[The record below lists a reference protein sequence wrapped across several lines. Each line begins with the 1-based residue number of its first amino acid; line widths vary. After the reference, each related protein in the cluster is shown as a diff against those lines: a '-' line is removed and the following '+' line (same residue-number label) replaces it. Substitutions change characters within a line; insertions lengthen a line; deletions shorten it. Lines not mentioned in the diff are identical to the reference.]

1 MVELLKWVHNTKS
14 RDVNYQKE
22 KLVGFEEKEMK
33 EVYEFHKSLPG
44 YKATPL
50 VELDEL
56 AKYYG
61 VQKLWLKD
69 ESKRFGLNAFK
80 VLGGSY
86 AIGKY
91 LSQKLGKDMSELPFN
106 VLVSDEVKKQ
116 LGDVTFVTATDG
128 NHGRGV
134 AWVAN
139 KLRQKSVVYMPK
151 GSAQMRFDAIARE
164 GADVSITDLNY
175 DDAVR
180 LANKGAQEHGW
191 IMVQDTAWDGY
202 EEIPLWIMQGYSTI
216 INEIVEQLEA
226 AKEEKPTHVFLQAGV
241 GSFAGAVQGY
251 LSHLYGDDRPIT
263 IICEPHG
270 ANCIYKSMEAN
281 DGKPHN
287 VTGDLTTIMAGLA
300 CGEPNTISWK
310 ILRDNSDFSVSC
322 DDSIAARGMR
332 VLSSP
337 LGNDQRVISGESG
350 AVGLGLFTVLS
361 EKKEEYAEL
370 MKALKIDENSRIL
383 CISTEGDTDVEGFK
397 NVVWNGAHPN
407 K

>member
-1 MVELLKWVHNTKS
+1 MELLKWVHNTKS
-14 RDVNYQKE
+14 RDVNYTKE

-33 EVYEFHKSLPG
+33 EVYDFHKSLPG

-50 VELDEL
+50 VELDDL

-91 LSQKLGKDMSELPFN
+91 LSQKLGRDMSELPFN
-106 VLVSDEVKKQ
+106 VLISDEVKKQ

-151 GSAQMRFDAIARE
+151 GSAKMRFDAIARE

-180 LANKGAQEHGW
+180 LANKGAEEHGW

-251 LSHLYGDDRPIT
+251 LAHLYGDDRPIT

-287 VTGDLTTIMAGLA
+287 VTGDLTTIMA
-300 CGEPNTISWK
+300 
-310 ILRDNSDFSVSC
+310 
-322 DDSIAARGMR
+322 
-332 VLSSP
+332 SSKEIF
-337 LGNDQRVISGESG
+337 N
-350 AVGLGLFTVLS
+350 LF
-361 EKKEEYAEL
+361 
-370 MKALKIDENSRIL
+370 R
-383 CISTEGDTDVEGFK
+383 
-397 NVVWNGAHPN
+397 
-407 K
+407 

>member
-1 MVELLKWVHNTKS
+1 MELLKWVHNTKS
-14 RDVNYQKE
+14 RDVNYTKE

-33 EVYEFHKSLPG
+33 EVYDFHKSLPG

-50 VELDEL
+50 VELDDL

-91 LSQKLGKDMSELPFN
+91 LSQKLGRDMSELPFN
-106 VLVSDEVKKQ
+106 VLISDEVKKQ

-151 GSAQMRFDAIARE
+151 GSAKMRFDAIARE

-180 LANKGAQEHGW
+180 LANKGAEEHGW

-251 LSHLYGDDRPIT
+251 LAHLYGDDRPIT

-287 VTGDLTTIMAGLA
+287 VTGYLTTIMAGLA

-310 ILRDNSDFSVSC
+310 ILRDNADFSVSC

-383 CISTEGDTDVEGFK
+383 CISTEGDTDIEGYK
-397 NVVWNGAHPN
+397 NVVWNGSHPN

>member
-1 MVELLKWVHNTKS
+1 MELLKWVHNKKS
-14 RDVNYQKE
+14 RDAEYKKSE
-22 KLVGFEEKEMK
+22 LVGFDDKSMHD
-33 EVYEFHKSLPG
+33 VYEFHKSLPN
-44 YKATPL
+44 YKPTPL
-50 VELDEL
+50 VDLKNL
-56 AKYYG
+56 AAHYG
-61 VQKLWLKD
+61 VKKVWLKD

-91 LSQKLGKDMSELPFN
+91 LSQRLGKDINELPYN
-106 VLVSDEVKKQ
+106 VLISDEIKKQ

-134 AWVAN
+134 AWMAN
-139 KLRQKSVVYMPK
+139 RLKQKSVVYMPK

-164 GADVSITDLNY
+164 GADVTITDLNY

-180 LANKGAQEHGW
+180 LANKGAEEYGW

-216 INEIVEQLEA
+216 INEVVEQL
-226 AKEEKPTHVFLQAGV
+226 KECGNEKPTHVFLQAGV

-251 LSHLYGDDRPIT
+251 LAHLYGDDRPIT

-281 DGKPHN
+281 DGNPHN
-287 VTGDLTTIMAGLA
+287 VGGDLTTIMAGLA

-310 ILRDNSDFSVSC
+310 ILRDNADFSVSC
-322 DDSIAARGMR
+322 DDQIAARGMR

-337 LGNDQRVISGESG
+337 LRDDTRVISGESG
-350 AVGLGLFTVLS
+350 AVGLGLFTILS
-361 EKKEEYAEL
+361 ERKEEFTEL
-370 MKALKIDENSRIL
+370 MKELKIDENSKIL
-383 CISTEGDTDVEGFK
+383 CISTEGDTDVEGYR
-397 NVVWNGAHPN
+397 NIVWNGAFGN
-407 K
+407 I

>member
-1 MVELLKWVHNTKS
+1 MELLKWVHNTKS
-14 RDVNYQKE
+14 RDVNYTKE

-33 EVYEFHKSLPG
+33 EVYDFHKSLPG

-50 VELDEL
+50 VELDDL

-91 LSQKLGKDMSELPFN
+91 LSQKLGRDMSELPFN
-106 VLVSDEVKKQ
+106 VLISDEVKKQ

-151 GSAQMRFDAIARE
+151 GSAKMRFDAIARE

-180 LANKGAQEHGW
+180 LANKGAEEHGW

-251 LSHLYGDDRPIT
+251 LAHLYGDDRPIT

-310 ILRDNSDFSVSC
+310 ILRDNADFSVSC
-322 DDSIAARGMR
+322 DDQIAARGMR

-383 CISTEGDTDVEGFK
+383 CISTEGDTDVEGYK
-397 NVVWNGAHPN
+397 NVVWNGSHPN

>member
-1 MVELLKWVHNTKS
+1 MELLKWVHNIKS
-14 RDVNYQKE
+14 RDCNYKKE
-22 KLVGFEEKEMK
+22 ELVGFDEKSMHD
-33 EVYEFHKSLPG
+33 VYEFHKSLPN
-44 YKATPL
+44 YKPTPL
-50 VELDEL
+50 VDLANL

-61 VQKLWLKD
+61 VKKVWLKD

-91 LSQKLGKDMSELPFN
+91 LSQRLGKDINDLPYN
-106 VLVSDEVKKQ
+106 VLISDEIKKQ
-116 LGDVTFVTATDG
+116 LGELTFVTATDG

-134 AWVAN
+134 AWMAN
-139 KLRQKSVVYMPK
+139 RLNQNSVVYMPK

-164 GADVSITDLNY
+164 GAKVTITDLNY

-180 LANKGAQEHGW
+180 LANKGAEDYGW

-216 INEIVEQLEA
+216 INEVVEQLKA
-226 AKEEKPTHVFLQAGV
+226 FGDEKPTHVFLQAGV

-251 LSHLYGDDRPIT
+251 LAHLYGDDRPIT
-263 IICEPHG
+263 VICEPHG
-270 ANCIYKSMEAN
+270 ANCIYKSMAAN
-281 DGKPHN
+281 DGNPHN

-322 DDSIAARGMR
+322 DDEIAARGMR

-337 LGNDQRVISGESG
+337 LGDDARVISGESG

-361 EKKEEYAEL
+361 EKKDEYKEL
-370 MKALKIDENSRIL
+370 MDALKIDENSKIL
-383 CISTEGDTDVEGFK
+383 CISTEGDTDVEGYK
-397 NVVWNGAHPN
+397 NVVWNGAYSN
-407 K
+407 R

>member
-1 MVELLKWVHNTKS
+1 MELLKWVHNTKS
-14 RDVNYQKE
+14 RDVNYTKE

-33 EVYEFHKSLPG
+33 EVYDFHKSLPG

-50 VELDEL
+50 VELDDL

-91 LSQKLGKDMSELPFN
+91 LSQKLGRDMSELQFN
-106 VLVSDEVKKQ
+106 VLISDEVKKQ

-151 GSAQMRFDAIARE
+151 GSAKMRFDAIARE

-180 LANKGAQEHGW
+180 LANKGAEEHGW

-251 LSHLYGDDRPIT
+251 LAHLYGDDRPIT

-310 ILRDNSDFSVSC
+310 ILRDNADFSVSC

-383 CISTEGDTDVEGFK
+383 CISTEGDTDIEGYK
-397 NVVWNGAHPN
+397 NVVWNGSHPN

>member
-1 MVELLKWVHNTKS
+1 MSLLKWIQNDRS
-14 RDVNYQKE
+14 RDKEYSKE
-22 KLVGFEEKEMK
+22 KLIGFEPQEMK
-33 EVYEFHKSLPG
+33 EVYDFHKSLPG

-50 VELDEL
+50 VELSNL

-61 VQKLWLKD
+61 VKKLWLKD

-91 LSQKLGKDMSELPFN
+91 LSKKLGKDMSELPFN
-106 VLVSDEVKKQ
+106 VLISDEVKKQ

-216 INEIVEQLEA
+216 INEIIEQLET

-251 LSHLYGDDRPIT
+251 LAQLYGEDRPIT

-270 ANCIYKSMEAN
+270 ANCIYKSMVAN

-322 DDSIAARGMR
+322 DDEIAARGMR

-337 LGNDQRVISGESG
+337 LGDDKRVISGESG
-350 AVGLGLFTVLS
+350 AVGLGLFTILS
-361 EKKEEYAEL
+361 EKKEEYAQL

-383 CISTEGDTDVEGFK
+383 CISTEGDTDIEGYK
-397 NVVWNGAHPN
+397 NVVWNGAYPN
-407 K
+407 R

>member
-1 MVELLKWVHNTKS
+1 MELLKWVHNTKS
-14 RDVNYQKE
+14 RDVNYTKE

-33 EVYEFHKSLPG
+33 EVYDFHKSLPG

-50 VELDEL
+50 VELDDL

-106 VLVSDEVKKQ
+106 VLISDEVKKQ

-164 GADVSITDLNY
+164 GADVTITDLNY

-180 LANKGAQEHGW
+180 LANKGAEEHGW

-263 IICEPHG
+263 IICEPHR

-310 ILRDNSDFSVSC
+310 ILRDNADFSVSC

-383 CISTEGDTDVEGFK
+383 CISTEGDTDVEGYK

>member
-1 MVELLKWVHNTKS
+1 MELLKWVHNTKS

-33 EVYEFHKSLPG
+33 EVYDFHKSLPG